1 MPLATPLLLRSLLG
15 VFVLCISSMAV
26 AQSTDGYHAI
36 QVFPVVVDST
46 SFAQRFHFRATASG
60 DAFPIDVKYYPGQG
74 TAQTTSLAC
83 PSFVMPA
90 LGERRF
96 SSLRE
101 LCPDLVAGK
110 AFGTLVVSTT
120 SGEVFAAYSRVSN
133 PQGIGFSVEAFPAN
147 AFTSAFTAVTGLR
160 RLAAQTD
167 QPAFQTNC
175 FIGNLAELG
184 PGVPAGASEVNLSL
198 SDSSGVLLG
207 QAMVPVLPGQL
218 VRLLDVFT
226 AAGLPTGNFDDVVAT
241 FESFGPDSG
250 LLTFCTVQDN
260 TSFGADFRIGKQ
272 EYAFSTVPGAQDDGA
287 MRWSFGEA
295 EDAIDNEAVG
305 APFAIPAGAS
315 RNIHLFYFRHPD
327 VISCGL
333 LDVNGVEVTAS
344 YGLEMRLRVN
354 DPDGWRVLAG
364 GSDSTGFFGL
374 YLGDKIRHGFGAN
387 TTYQLEVE
395 SNGRNTGVNRPYVLA
410 CFSGSGHSKGEL
422 MRKGLST
429 SF

>member
-1 MPLATPLLLRSLLG
+1 MRLGIQLLLGLLLS
-15 VFVLCISSMAV
+15 VFALCNSSTAV

-36 QVFPVVVDST
+36 QVFPIVVDSA

-60 DAFPIDVKYYPGQG
+60 DDFPIDLKYYPAQG
-74 TAQTTSLAC
+74 TAQSTSLMC

-101 LCPDLVAGK
+101 LCPALVSGT
-110 AFGTLVVSTT
+110 AFGTLVASTN
-120 SGEVFAAYSRVSN
+120 SGQVFAAFSRVSN
-133 PQGIGFSVEAFPAN
+133 PAGNGFSVEAFPAN
-147 AFTSAFTAVTGLR
+147 TFTTAFTAVAGLR
-160 RLAAQTD
+160 RLAAQPGA
-167 QPAFQTNC
+167 PAFQTNC
-175 FIGNLAELG
+175 FVGNLAELG
-184 PGVPAGASEVNLSL
+184 PGVPAAASEVNVSL
-198 SDSSGVLLG
+198 GNSSGVLLG
-207 QAMVPVLPGQL
+207 QALVTVPPGQL
-218 VRLLDVFT
+218 VRLLDVF
-226 AAGLPTGNFDDVVAT
+226 AVAGLPTGDFDDVVAT

-250 LLTFCTVQDN
+250 LITFCTVQDN

-272 EYAFSTVPGAQDDGA
+272 EYAFSVVPGAQDEGA
-287 MRWSFGEA
+287 MRWTFNDA
-295 EDAIDNEAVG
+295 EDAIDSEVVG
-305 APFAIPAGAS
+305 AAFAIPAGAS

-333 LDVNGVEVTAS
+333 LDNNGNDITAT
-344 YGLEMRLRVN
+344 YGLEMRLRVH

-364 GSDSTGFFGL
+364 GNDITAFFGL

-395 SNGRNTGVNRPYVLA
+395 SNGQNAGAIRPYVIG
-410 CFSGSGHSKGEL
+410 CISGSGHSKGEL
-422 MRKGLST
+422 MRKGLGL